1 MFPYLARLDSPNPK
15 PHMNAQIRYLYHLL
29 LHAEKE
35 TSGFAYLGNFD
46 DKITEHIIELNR
58 SSGAQEVLLDKKLS
72 KRMSFLLVESYQN
85 LVRHTE
91 ETNFGDSFGRGMFRF
106 RTFPEGYDIDSLNVV
121 DEETGLSVEK
131 NINYLNSLGEEEL
144 DKTYRTKLEESSQ
157 TEGKG
162 AGLGLIEIARKSGR
176 KVWCKS
182 HPAPN
187 GEVVLHQYVYFRTDG
202 TLLPNLS
209 SHSLSS
215 VDLLNKMRELGILL
229 QFTGSF
235 IRDAIHPLFNILRE
249 NIIAVH
255 QKELKRVGTVMLEL
269 LQNIAKHGEEVDGV
283 RTGVFT
289 ISRTPLQ
296 NEYVLSSG
304 NWIEASKITE
314 LNNRLHALKSFN
326 MSDLGSAYREKVK
339 DGIESGDTVN
349 SGLGLME
356 IAKFSKSEWSWEIIS
371 DENKPLAFFGI
382 SVVLN

>member
-15 PHMNAQIRYLYHLL
+15 PHMKAQIRYLHHLL
-29 LHAEKE
+29 LNAEKE

-58 SSGAQEVLLDKKLS
+58 SSGAQEVLSDKKLS
-72 KRMSFLLVESYQN
+72 KRMSFLLVESFQN

-121 DEETGLSVEK
+121 DEETGKSVEK

-182 HPAPN
+182 YPAPN
-187 GEVVLHQYVYFRTDG
+187 GEVILHQYVYFRTDDS
-202 TLLPNLS
+202 LMPNLQS
-209 SHSLSS
+209 QSLLS
-215 VDLLNKMRELGILL
+215 VNLLEKMRELGILL
-229 QFTGSF
+229 QFSGSF
-235 IRDAIHPLFNILRE
+235 VRDAIHPLFNILRE

-255 QKELKRVGTVMLEL
+255 QKDLKRVGTVMLEL
-269 LQNIAKHGEEVDGV
+269 LQNIAKHGEEIDGV

-296 NEYVLSSG
+296 NKYILSSG
-304 NWIEASKITE
+304 NWIEVNKIEE
-314 LNNRLHALKSFN
+314 LNSRLSAIKSFDA
-326 MSDLGSAYREKVK
+326 SELGMAYREKVK
-339 DGIESGDTVN
+339 GGIESGDTVN

-356 IAKFSKSEWSWEIIS
+356 IAKFSKSEWSWEIITNP
-371 DENKPLAFFGI
+371 DKPIAFFGI
-382 SVVLN
+382 SVVLS